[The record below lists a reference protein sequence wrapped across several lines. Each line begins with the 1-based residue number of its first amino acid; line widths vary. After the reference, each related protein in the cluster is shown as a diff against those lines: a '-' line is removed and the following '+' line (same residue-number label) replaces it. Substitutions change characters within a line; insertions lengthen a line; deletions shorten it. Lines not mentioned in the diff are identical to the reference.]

1 LNERRRRQGCWLA
14 LTGLWAAWL
23 LHMTL
28 TPDSTPNTNFPLPFR
43 DHVQALGCVLTAC
56 PQRADSLHAL
66 VVDLLGNVAVF
77 VPLGVGLAALLH
89 CSPVVRPGSRW
100 AVRPGSRRATLLLC
114 VLGGALLSSFIEV
127 VQFTMPTR
135 AADLTDLALNSLGA
149 ALGAQAYLV
158 LTESSLWANITRPRD
173 ANTEENERW
182 CK

>member
-1 LNERRRRQGCWLA
+1 
-14 LTGLWAAWL
+14 
-23 LHMTL
+23 MTL

-43 DHVQALGCVLTAC
+43 DHAQALGCVLSAC
-56 PQRADSLHAL
+56 PHSAESLRAL

-77 VPLGVGLAALLH
+77 VPLGVGLAALLYRP
-89 CSPVVRPGSRW
+89 PVVRPGSRR
-100 AVRPGSRRATLLLC
+100 VTLLLC
-114 VLGGALLSSFIEV
+114 VLGGALLSSFIEA

-149 ALGAQAYLV
+149 ALGAQACLV
-158 LTESSLWANITRPRD
+158 LTESCLWATISRPRD

>member
-1 LNERRRRQGCWLA
+1 MNERRRRQGCWLA
-14 LTGLWAAWL
+14 LTGLWTAWL
-23 LHMTL
+23 LYMTL

-43 DHVQALGCVLTAC
+43 DHARALGCVLTAC
-56 PQRADSLHAL
+56 PHSANSLRAL

-89 CSPVVRPGSRW
+89 RSARLTMYRPSR
-100 AVRPGSRRATLLLC
+100 SQKTTLLLC
-114 VLGGALLSSFIEV
+114 ILGGALLSSFIEA

-149 ALGAQAYLV
+149 ALGAQVYLV
-158 LTESSLWANITRPRD
+158 LTESSLWANITRPRV

>member
-1 LNERRRRQGCWLA
+1 MNERRRRQGCWSA

-23 LHMTL
+23 LYMTL

-43 DHVQALGCVLTAC
+43 DHAQALGCVLTAC
-56 PQRADSLHAL
+56 PHRASSLRAL

-89 CSPVVRPGSRW
+89 RSLGQK
-100 AVRPGSRRATLLLC
+100 ATLVLC
-114 VLGGALLSSFIEV
+114 ILGGALLSAFIEA

-149 ALGAQAYLV
+149 ALGAQACLV
-158 LTESSLWANITRPRD
+158 LTESCLWATITRPRD